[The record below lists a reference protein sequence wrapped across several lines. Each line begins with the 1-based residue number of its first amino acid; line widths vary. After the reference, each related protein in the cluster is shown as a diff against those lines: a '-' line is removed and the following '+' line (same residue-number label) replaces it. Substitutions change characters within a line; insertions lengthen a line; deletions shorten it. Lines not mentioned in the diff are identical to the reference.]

1 MNKVK
6 KHKGSNPLYLVLSD
20 EEMKRF
26 DRIQRALSKDL
37 GSVVTKK
44 ATLIYL
50 IKKYFY

>member
-1 MNKVK
+1 MTKVK

-20 EEMKRF
+20 DEMKRF

-37 GSVVTKK
+37 GSIVTKK

-50 IKKYFY
+50 IKNYS